1 MRALIDL
8 SIVIITWNSAEDVA
22 ALLESIDKTVRTPH
36 ELVLVDN
43 GSTDDTID
51 RLRSATPT
59 AHLVVNQRNRGV
71 APARN
76 QGLAL
81 ARGRYLMTL
90 DADTVLWPAAADELV
105 AFMDR
110 HSEVGLAG
118 PRVVVADG
126 HLELTCKLFPSVVSK
141 VLRTVVPLRWAERLL
156 PGEHYLHWDHWG
168 TREVDYVNGMCQI
181 IRREA
186 FEEVGL
192 LDDHMFYGP
201 EDVDYCL
208 RVWRAGWSVAYH
220 SAAVITHGSQ
230 RLCHRKFLSRVTW
243 EHLKAMV
250 RYFRKHRYL
259 FRVAGLRS
267 RGWFIPDDGGIGH
280 GERGVRQSA

>member
-1 MRALIDL
+1 LIDL
-8 SIVIITWNSAEDVA
+8 SIIIITWNSAEDVRS
-22 ALLESIDKTVRTPH
+22 LLESINTTVRTPH

-43 GSTDDTID
+43 GSTDDTVEC
-51 RLRSATPT
+51 LRSAAPG
-59 AHLVVNQRNRGV
+59 AQLVVNDRNRGV

-81 ARGRYLMTL
+81 ARGRYLMFL
-90 DADTVLWPAAADELV
+90 DADTALWPAAVDELV

-110 HSEVGLAG
+110 HPEVGLAG
-118 PRVVVADG
+118 PRVVLADG
-126 HLELTCKLFPSVVSK
+126 QLELTCKLFPSVVSK
-141 VLRTVVPLRWAERLL
+141 VVRTVVPLTWAERLL
-156 PGEHYLHWDHWG
+156 AGEHYLNWDHHG

-181 IRREA
+181 IRRES
-186 FEEVGL
+186 FEEIGF
-192 LDDHMFYGP
+192 LDGRMFYGP

-208 RVWRAGWSVAYH
+208 RMWRAGWSVAYH

-230 RLCHRKFLSRVTW
+230 RVCHRRLVSRVTW
-243 EHLKAMV
+243 EHLKAV
-250 RYFRKHRYL
+250 VHYFVKHRYL

-280 GERGVRQSA
+280 G